1 MYILLFR
8 GLGDFNILIYY
19 SRWLFLWFKYLI
31 KIKMKV
37 DDYLCELIENVCY
50 FENNFYIYIRIIF
63 IIKVYL
69 MCLYLKCDMSFNN
82 IVY

>member
-1 MYILLFR
+1 
-8 GLGDFNILIYY
+8 
-19 SRWLFLWFKYLI
+19 
-31 KIKMKV
+31 MKV

-50 FENNFYIYIRIIF
+50 FENNYYIYIRIIF

-82 IVY
+82 IIY